1 MLALLL
7 TIAALAVGPLIHR
20 LVLSRPAATVLLD
33 AFTVSTVGGLVLL
46 QIVPETIHHSGWA
59 AAVAVVLGIASPV
72 LAEELL
78 HRAAEKVHRLF
89 LMLAMLGIG
98 LHAFFDGIAL
108 ADPHGGEHTSLLA
121 IGVIIHSVPV
131 GLTVS
136 WLLLPGY
143 GLLVVIG
150 TILFMVVATTAG
162 FVATPH
168 LAGHEGGAWI
178 AVLQAFVAG
187 SLVHV
192 LAHRPHSPG
201 APASPARRL
210 LAVVAGTIGAGA
222 VLAFLLV
229 AHAHERPPL
238 WLMLPGAPVLLV
250 FLCFHYAPE
259 RWAARLVPWRHHE
272 HQHHEHH
279 DGE

>member
-7 TIAALAVGPLIHR
+7 TMAALSVGPLIHR
-20 LVLSRPAATVLLD
+20 LVLRRSAALELLD
-33 AFTVSTVGGLVLL
+33 AFTVLHVGGW
-46 QIVPETIHHSGWA
+46 PAG
-59 AAVAVVLGIASPV
+59 VAVLLGIASPV

-78 HRAAEKVHRLF
+78 HRAAEKVHGLF
-89 LMLAMLGIG
+89 LAVAMLGIG

-108 ADPHGGEHTSLLA
+108 AAPGTGTSLLA

-143 GLLVVIG
+143 GLRAVVG
-150 TILFMVVATTAG
+150 TIGFMIVATVGG
-162 FVATPH
+162 FVAAPH
-168 LAGHEGGAWI
+168 LPGHEGGVWL

-192 LAHRPHSPG
+192 LAHGPHLHGPPLSG
-201 APASPARRL
+201 RVRL
-210 LAVVAGTIGAGA
+210 AAVAAGMLFAAG

-229 AHAHERPPL
+229 SHAHERPPP
-238 WLMLPGAPVLLV
+238 WLMLCGAPVLLL
-250 FLCFHYAPE
+250 FLFLHYAPR
-259 RWAARLVPWRHHE
+259 RWKWSARLAPWRQHE
-272 HQHHEHH
+272 HDDHDHDHE
-279 DGE
+279 ES